1 METLEEGE
9 EAREGEEGRSRQ
21 SQEESLLDMISS
33 VGKEAEKKGKA
44 AGKREEA
51 VKSGKG
57 KGGQK

>member
-1 METLEEGE
+1 MQ
-9 EAREGEEGRSRQ
+9 AREGEEAVPKAR
-21 SQEESLLDMISS
+21 QEESLLDMISS
-33 VGKEAEKKGKA
+33 VGQAEEKKGKA